1 MAKEKTFG
9 AVTGSLNGFTVR
21 SQINNKKNT
30 GKFGIY
36 AGKRLVQEAPSTKE
50 ALEII
55 SQTDFVY
62 NWRVK
67 KLTSKK

>member
-9 AVTGSLNGFTVR
+9 TVTGSLNGFTIR
-21 SQINNKKNT
+21 MQINNKKNT

-36 AGKRLVQEAPSTKE
+36 AGKRLVQEASSTKE

-55 SQTDFVY
+55 NQPDFVY